1 MTTRVIALDLDGTL
15 LTPKK
20 TLLPSSI
27 EALARAR
34 EAGYQ
39 LIIVTGR
46 HHVAIHPDILTKYN
60 TDHAILDVAEL
71 DGLLTAVLSSP
82 QEIEPAQ
89 WLVAVWGGADYV
101 PRWASEKEM
110 TRFMNLAFQHMADTA
125 ERLNEFPEQF
135 EPLFGLREVDGSE
148 LTIVE
153 EWCFGYMRG
162 VALSDWSTLPD
173 SLKPALE
180 AIALHGTEEN
190 FERVEKMSPEAFE
203 ESVDAIRL
211 AALDLH
217 AYWMAHPQ
225 EKAVQQPIKAE
236 EKPGRNDPCPCGSG
250 KKFKQCC
257 LH

>member
-1 MTTRVIALDLDGTL
+1 MV
-15 LTPKK
+15 
-20 TLLPSSI
+20 
-27 EALARAR
+27 
-34 EAGYQ
+34 
-39 LIIVTGR
+39 
-46 HHVAIHPDILTKYN
+46 
-60 TDHAILDVAEL
+60 
-71 DGLLTAVLSSP
+71 
-82 QEIEPAQ
+82 
-89 WLVAVWGGADYV
+89 
-101 PRWASEKEM
+101 
-110 TRFMNLAFQHMADTA
+110 DTA

-225 EKAVQQPIKAE
+225 EKLFSNRSKQKRNRGVTILARAVVVRNLSSAACIKRPNWVSALILAPNKE
-236 EKPGRNDPCPCGSG
+236 FEAI
-250 KKFKQCC
+250 
-257 LH
+257 

>member
-1 MTTRVIALDLDGTL
+1 MNTGPLNENELEWLDETL
-15 LTPKK
+15 
-20 TLLPSSI
+20 
-27 EALARAR
+27 A
-34 EAGYQ
+34 
-39 LIIVTGR
+39 
-46 HHVAIHPDILTKYN
+46 KYA
-60 TDHAILDVAEL
+60 TEGAILDVSEL
-71 DGLLTAVLSSP
+71 DGLLTAILSAP
-82 QEIEPAQ
+82 TDIEPAQ
-89 WLVAVWGGADYV
+89 WLLAIWGGADNV
-101 PRWASEKEM
+101 PRWANDRERD
-110 TRFMNLAFQHMADTA
+110 RFVNLTLQHMSDIA
-125 ERLNEFPEQF
+125 ERLESYPDQF
-135 EPLFGLREVDGSE
+135 EPLFGTREAEGQE

>member
-1 MTTRVIALDLDGTL
+1 LNESELEWLD
-15 LTPKK
+15 
-20 TLLPSSI
+20 
-27 EALARAR
+27 
-34 EAGYQ
+34 
-39 LIIVTGR
+39 
-46 HHVAIHPDILTKYN
+46 DILTKSQQL
-60 TDHAILDVAEL
+60 TTPSLMWRSWTV
-71 DGLLTAVLSSP
+71 LLTAVLSSP

-190 FERVEKMSPEAFE
+190 FERVE
-203 ESVDAIRL
+203 
-211 AALDLH
+211 
-217 AYWMAHPQ
+217 
-225 EKAVQQPIKAE
+225 
-236 EKPGRNDPCPCGSG
+236 
-250 KKFKQCC
+250 
-257 LH
+257 

>member
-1 MTTRVIALDLDGTL
+1 MKTGPLNESELEWLD
-15 LTPKK
+15 
-20 TLLPSSI
+20 
-27 EALARAR
+27 
-34 EAGYQ
+34 
-39 LIIVTGR
+39 
-46 HHVAIHPDILTKYN
+46 DILTKYN

-82 QEIEPAQ
+82 QEIEPEQ

-125 ERLNEFPEQF
+125 ERLNEFP
-135 EPLFGLREVDGSE
+135 V
-148 LTIVE
+148 
-153 EWCFGYMRG
+153 
-162 VALSDWSTLPD
+162 
-173 SLKPALE
+173 
-180 AIALHGTEEN
+180 HGTEEN

>member
-1 MTTRVIALDLDGTL
+1 
-15 LTPKK
+15 
-20 TLLPSSI
+20 
-27 EALARAR
+27 
-34 EAGYQ
+34 
-39 LIIVTGR
+39 
-46 HHVAIHPDILTKYN
+46 
-60 TDHAILDVAEL
+60 
-71 DGLLTAVLSSP
+71 
-82 QEIEPAQ
+82 
-89 WLVAVWGGADYV
+89 
-101 PRWASEKEM
+101 
-110 TRFMNLAFQHMADTA
+110 MADTA

-148 LTIVE
+148 LTIAE

-217 AYWMAHPQ
+217 AYWIWRIRRKKLFSNRSKQKRNRVVTILVRA
-225 EKAVQQPIKAE
+225 AVVRNLSSAACIKRSNWVSALILAPN
-236 EKPGRNDPCPCGSG
+236 KI
-250 KKFKQCC
+250 
-257 LH
+257 

>member
-1 MTTRVIALDLDGTL
+1 MKTGPLNESELEWLD
-15 LTPKK
+15 
-20 TLLPSSI
+20 
-27 EALARAR
+27 
-34 EAGYQ
+34 
-39 LIIVTGR
+39 
-46 HHVAIHPDILTKYN
+46 DILTKYN

-82 QEIEPAQ
+82 QEIEPEQ

-236 EKPGRNDPCPCGSG
+236 EKPGVTILARAVVVRNLSSAACIKRPNWVSALILAPN
-250 KKFKQCC
+250 KEFEAI
-257 LH
+257 